1 MKSFFKTKILSDEA
15 TSFLFLTFAFFVFI
29 MSTANTNLAQ
39 LGAII
44 FFNLLG
50 LIYGI
55 RALKANKKIAII
67 AIILNIFFVSI
78 LLSILM

>member
-1 MKSFFKTKILSDEA
+1 MKDFFKIKVLDDVVA
-15 TSFLFLTFAFFVFI
+15 SFLFLVFAFFIFI
-29 MSTANTNLAQ
+29 MSTANASLTQ

-50 LIYGI
+50 LICGI

-67 AIILNIFFVSI
+67 VIVLNILFVLA
-78 LLSILM
+78 LLPMLI